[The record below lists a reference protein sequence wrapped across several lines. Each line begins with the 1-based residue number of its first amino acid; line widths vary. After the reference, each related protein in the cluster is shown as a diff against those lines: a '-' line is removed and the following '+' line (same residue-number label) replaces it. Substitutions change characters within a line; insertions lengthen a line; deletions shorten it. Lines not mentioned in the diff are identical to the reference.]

1 MYSPNQTT
9 NWKIQILKKQ
19 LAKPVR
25 IGQKIHASFFH
36 MLVDWNN
43 AKFLVNLSALSLK
56 SGHLA
61 KLQKNQNCL
70 AWRTPPRRA
79 PKWPWIMDP
88 KVIWNRSR
96 ITNLKNVQSLNFKL
110 LISILVRPV
119 RYRKTIYIYHLIINI
134 QSLKFCWFCSLRYI
148 PYLVKKVLTYHYNT
162 CLYHIYVIVLLN
174 PSIKLW

>member
-1 MYSPNQTT
+1 MKNPEKTT
-9 NWKIQILKKQ
+9 CETGSYWSKNSCII
-19 LAKPVR
+19 
-25 IGQKIHASFFH
+25 FH

-119 RYRKTIYIYHLIINI
+119 RYRKTIYHLIINV

-148 PYLVKKVLTYHYNT
+148 IYLVKNVLTLHHYIIIIHV
-162 CLYHIYVIVLLN
+162 YIIYDIVLLN

>member
-96 ITNLKNVQSLNFKL
+96 ITNLKNVQSLNFLTLDKYFGETSEVQKNYLPPHYKYPIFKIL
-110 LISILVRPV
+110 LILFIALH
-119 RYRKTIYIYHLIINI
+119 KLKLT
-134 QSLKFCWFCSLRYI
+134 SLKMSWPYI
-148 PYLVKKVLTYHYNT
+148 
-162 CLYHIYVIVLLN
+162 IILL
-174 PSIKLW
+174 